1 METLEFTAAPA
12 DAGQRLDRWLAGQ
25 AGAPSRSALQGLM
38 EAGFVRR
45 NGAPANKKDKL
56 AAGDCITLP
65 APAGGTVSGDLY
77 KVGGLVGV
85 AATTEAE
92 GKDVVL
98 KTTGVFEL
106 DKISAQAWAIGDVI
120 YMNGTSR
127 MATNVSAS
135 GLFRIGV
142 VTEVAANPSAVGRVR
157 LDGTSVT
164 AVA

>member
-1 METLEFTAAPA
+1 MKNYIQP
-12 DAGQRLDRWLAGQ
+12 
-25 AGAPSRSALQGLM
+25 
-38 EAGFVRR
+38 
-45 NGAPANKKDKL
+45 
-56 AAGDCITLP
+56 GDCITVP

-85 AATTEAE
+85 ATTTEAE
-92 GKDVVL
+92 GQPVVL

-106 DKISAQAWAIGDVI
+106 DKINGQAWAVGDVI
-120 YMNGTSR
+120 FMNGTSR

-135 GLFRIGV
+135 GVFRIGV

-157 LDGTSVT
+157 LDGVSVT